1 MPAKPKPSAKPAKGK
16 TVATLRD
23 DAKRKNLPTVEYQS
37 HMREAGGW
45 IAPGCAVLWV
55 PPAMGRRVCGVQGP
69 ASDYARFTRYRWT
82 ESVTCTGS

>member
-37 HMREAGGW
+37 LMREAGGW
-45 IAPGCAVLWV
+45 IAPGCAVFRTQCSTSKE
-55 PPAMGRRVCGVQGP
+55 PTRR
-69 ASDYARFTRYRWT
+69 ASLTP
-82 ESVTCTGS
+82 